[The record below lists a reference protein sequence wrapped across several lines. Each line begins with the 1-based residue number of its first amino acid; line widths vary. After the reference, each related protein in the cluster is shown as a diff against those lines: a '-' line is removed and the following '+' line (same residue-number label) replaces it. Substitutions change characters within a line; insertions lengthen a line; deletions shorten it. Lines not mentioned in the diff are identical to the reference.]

1 MKKTIKIPF
10 KNYITLIVLFLIVIF
25 SYSWVLK
32 IYRVNKITQSSVLT
46 NNIAII
52 SVNDLNDYIIENP
65 NTIIYL
71 PTLIKTN
78 NEFENKFLELI
89 LNNHYEEKIVYL
101 NIGGVSYKKIKERIF
116 TDYSDNSSI
125 FDDEFATLLLIKD
138 GRIVNSLLI
147 KEGYEFRFVAK
158 FISDGEEV
166 LNND

>member
-25 SYSWVLK
+25 SYSWILK

-101 NIGGVSYKKIKERIF
+101 NIGGASYKKIKERIF

-138 GRIVNSLLI
+138 GRIINSLLI